1 MAAAYQLTTPLA
13 ADKLLFAKLNLRE
26 KLGEPYRLELHLLSR
41 DANIDFDDLLGQSI
55 TLTMSAEGFERHF
68 HGIVSSASHAGQI
81 REYEHFV
88 VIARPRFWFLR
99 QGADCRIFQNETVV
113 AIVKKVLAEAGV
125 EIKSALTEDYPPVEY
140 CVQYRESNFDFV
152 SRLLEA
158 EGIYYYFTHA
168 AGQNE
173 MVLVDASSAHKAI
186 VGVSE
191 LQWMKTGAETRD
203 LEYLTTFRPTSAVT
217 SGTVSLTD
225 YNFETPKTSLQVRAQ
240 ELATYQMD
248 QGEVYDYW
256 GKHATTDDGQRYA
269 NTRIEELLAGAKMCQ
284 GEGNALGLAT
294 GGLFKLIQFPRSS
307 DKLEYLV
314 IDSDI
319 QVEAIASTERL
330 QDRFRARFHAIPSTV
345 TYRPPRKTP
354 RPVVNGPHTA
364 VVVGKAGEEILTD
377 KYGRI
382 RVQFHWD
389 RLGAKDEKSSCWLR
403 VAQSLA
409 GALWGSIFLPRI
421 GQEVIVQFLEGDPDR
436 PLVTGSL
443 YNADMM
449 PPYTLPAN
457 MTQSGIKTR
466 STKNGTD
473 ENFNELRFEDLKD
486 QEEIYLHAERDF
498 NRVVEN
504 NDTLKVGFDK
514 KDAGDQTVDIY
525 NHRTVTLDQG
535 NDKLQIKT
543 GNRTV
548 LIDKGNLVL
557 TITEGTRTEKVKGND
572 ELTVESGNQ
581 VTTVSAGNKNVT
593 VSQGNLTVQVSAGK
607 CSIEAA
613 QEISL
618 TVGSSK
624 IVITTS
630 GITIQSGE
638 VKIQGDMGVA
648 VDGGLSFEAKG
659 TTATLEGEATT
670 TIKGGIVAIN

>member
-1 MAAAYQLTTPLA
+1 M
-13 ADKLLFAKLNLRE
+13 
-26 KLGEPYRLELHLLSR
+26 
-41 DANIDFDDLLGQSI
+41 
-55 TLTMSAEGFERHF
+55 
-68 HGIVSSASHAGQI
+68 
-81 REYEHFV
+81 
-88 VIARPRFWFLR
+88 
-99 QGADCRIFQNETVV
+99 
-113 AIVKKVLAEAGV
+113 
-125 EIKSALTEDYPPVEY
+125 
-140 CVQYRESNFDFV
+140 
-152 SRLLEA
+152 
-158 EGIYYYFTHA
+158 
-168 AGQNE
+168 
-173 MVLVDASSAHKAI
+173 
-186 VGVSE
+186 
-191 LQWMKTGAETRD
+191 
-203 LEYLTTFRPTSAVT
+203 
-217 SGTVSLTD
+217 
-225 YNFETPKTSLQVRAQ
+225 
-240 ELATYQMD
+240 
-248 QGEVYDYW
+248 
-256 GKHATTDDGQRYA
+256 
-269 NTRIEELLAGAKMCQ
+269 
-284 GEGNALGLAT
+284 
-294 GGLFKLIQFPRSS
+294 
-307 DKLEYLV
+307 
-314 IDSDI
+314 
-319 QVEAIASTERL
+319 

-382 RVQFHWD
+382 CVQFHWD

-403 VAQSLA
+403 VAQSLT
-409 GALWGSIFLPRI
+409 GAMWGSIFLPRI

-473 ENFNELRFEDLKD
+473 QNFNELRFEDLKD

-581 VTTVSAGNKNVT
+581 VTTVSAGDKNVT
-593 VSQGNLTVQVSAGK
+593 VSQGNLTVQVSGGK
-607 CSIEAA
+607 CAIEAA

-638 VKIQGDMGVA
+638 VKIQGDMGVTI
-648 VDGGLSFEAKG
+648 DGGLSFEAKG